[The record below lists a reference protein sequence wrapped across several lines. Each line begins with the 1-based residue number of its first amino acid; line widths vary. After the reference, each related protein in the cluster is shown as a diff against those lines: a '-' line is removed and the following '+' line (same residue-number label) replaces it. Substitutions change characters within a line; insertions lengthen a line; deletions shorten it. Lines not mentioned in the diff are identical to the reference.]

1 MDYDKIL
8 VLKKGV
14 VEEFGSP
21 LELAMTKNGTFSKM
35 CHETG
40 EYEELLSIGRHSKY
54 ATQDQSAAT
63 HQISG
68 D

>member
-8 VLKKGV
+8 VLKKGI

-21 LELAMTKNGTFSKM
+21 LELAITKTGTFSRM

-40 EYEELLSIGRHSKY
+40 EYDELLSIGRRTS
-54 ATQDQSAAT
+54 TVELE
-63 HQISG
+63 
-68 D
+68 

>member
-21 LELAMTKNGTFSKM
+21 LELAITKKGTFSRM

-40 EYEELLSIGRHSKY
+40 EYEELLSIGRR
-54 ATQDQSAAT
+54 ASALELE
-63 HQISG
+63 
-68 D
+68 

>member
-14 VEEFGSP
+14 VEEFGTP
-21 LELAMTKNGTFSKM
+21 LELAMTRNGTFSHM

-40 EYEELLSIGRHSKY
+40 EYDELLLIGKRMKHDDS
-54 ATQDQSAAT
+54 D
-63 HQISG
+63 
-68 D
+68 